1 MTGAGPGATGGDAAA
16 ALVQTELERVVRRW
30 QQLPLDHALS
40 AVPGVRVVVQ
50 ELADRVATAQGRP
63 CTQVP
68 DLGPAVLMD
77 QLQVMVYDWQAAGLP
92 AQGEGGPGEQARG
105 GQGDA
110 DFEDG
115 GRGERDRGDA
125 DHGEGDRGE
134 GDRGEGL
141 AERLTELRRSL
152 P

>member
-1 MTGAGPGATGGDAAA
+1 MTGAGPGAAGGNTAA

-30 QQLPLDHALS
+30 QQLPLDRALS

-50 ELADRVATAQGRP
+50 ELADGVATTQGLP

-77 QLQVMVYDWQAAGLP
+77 QLQVMAYDWQAAGLP
-92 AQGEGGPGEQARG
+92 AQG
-105 GQGDA
+105 QGC
-110 DFEDG
+110 
-115 GRGERDRGDA
+115 
-125 DHGEGDRGE
+125 
-134 GDRGEGL
+134 L
-141 AERLTELRRSL
+141 AEQLAGLRRSL

>member
-1 MTGAGPGATGGDAAA
+1 MTGAGPGAAGGDTAG

-40 AVPGVRVVVQ
+40 AVPGVRLVVQ
-50 ELADRVATAQGRP
+50 ELADRVATAQGLP

-77 QLQVMVYDWQAAGLP
+77 QLQVMAYDWQAAGLP
-92 AQGEGGPGEQARG
+92 AQGEGSLGEQAHG
-105 GQGDA
+105 GQGDG
-110 DFEDG
+110 DFGDG
-115 GRGERDRGDA
+115 DRGD
-125 DHGEGDRGE
+125 

-141 AERLTELRRSL
+141 AERLTALRRSL